1 MAKSLQDK
9 YLASKGHDVKC
20 QGGLGK
26 SPHPGAD
33 HVHATGAINGVA
45 GMVNNLQQPTEEQL
59 PQQQSPAYQPPAQQG
74 VENDSINQIPS
85 TYQNVAG
92 PSQDELAMNEGK
104 VLKWFVGRV

>member
-26 SPHPGAD
+26 SPHLGAD

-45 GMVNNLQQPTEEQL
+45 GIL
-59 PQQQSPAYQPPAQQG
+59 PQQQSPAYQPPAQQI

-104 VLKWFVGRV
+104 ILKWFVGRV